1 LILIAGL
8 GNPGREYGKT
18 RHNMGFRVIESWA
31 ASMDVVLGSRRFQ
44 AKSGKGS
51 IAGRGT
57 ILLCP
62 QTYMNRSGMSVRAC
76 VDYYGIEPKDILVV
90 HDDIDLPVGRLRV
103 ARNGGAG
110 GHKGVQSIIESL
122 GTSEFARLKIG
133 VGRPTTPQPV
143 ETFVLTPFGAEDEQV
158 LEEVVQLAV
167 RACETF
173 VTKGLE
179 QAMGDVNGQVL
190 GQKK

>member
-8 GNPGREYGKT
+8 GNPGREYRKT

-31 ASMDVVLGSRRFQ
+31 ASIGVVLSSRRFQ
-44 AKSGKGS
+44 SKSGKGS
-51 IAGRGT
+51 IAGRGA

-62 QTYMNRSGMSVRAC
+62 QTYMNRSGTAVRAC

-90 HDDIDLPVGRLRV
+90 HDDIDLPVGRLRA
-103 ARNGGAG
+103 ARNGSAG
-110 GHKGVQSIIESL
+110 GHKGVQSIIEFL
-122 GTSEFARLKIG
+122 GTRQFARLKIG
-133 VGRPTTPQPV
+133 VSRPTTPQPV
-143 ETFVLTPFGAEDEQV
+143 EQFVLTPFGAEDERI
-158 LEEVVQLAV
+158 LEEVVPLAV
-167 RACETF
+167 RACEIF

-190 GQKK
+190 GQE